1 MSAAHPAHFSAE
13 QRSLWERV
21 QELWA
26 LSRSRDDGRL
36 MAALHP
42 DYAGWDMSSPA
53 THDREAAVRS
63 VSGDAPRLKAYQLHP
78 HSVRVYDG
86 RVGVVH
92 YSYVA
97 SITPG
102 GADLQVA
109 GKWTEVYL
117 RQDDAW
123 IMIAVGGRPDAE
135 KAA

>member
-1 MSAAHPAHFSAE
+1 MNAAHPARFSAE

-26 LSRSRDDGRL
+26 LSQSRDDARL

-63 VSGDAPRLKAYQLHP
+63 VSGDAPRLKAYRLQP
-78 HSVRVYDG
+78 HSVRVYEG
-86 RVGVVH
+86 GVGVAH

-97 SITPG
+97 TIAPG
-102 GADLQVA
+102 GAELQVS

-117 RQDDAW
+117 RQSGTW
-123 IMIAVGGRPDAE
+123 VMIAVGGRPDAE